1 MPCIT
6 GSEESRVFV
15 LVSLLLMRLRT
26 SGVGWRA
33 MPTASSADVPLC
45 QQLVGWTLGERLG
58 QLLIL

>member
-1 MPCIT
+1 M
-6 GSEESRVFV
+6 FV

-33 MPTASSADVPLC
+33 MPTVSSADVPLC